1 MAKLTALLAL
11 NTTGFQTALK
21 GAKASTGELKNSM
34 TSMSSGA
41 SKGIQSMGSA
51 MKSVAK
57 GTAVVAAGVVAAGAA
72 MGALTFKL
80 ITAGEAANSADA
92 RVRNIAKSMGLFGD
106 GSDDVAERLN
116 NLADQIE
123 IQTGVDGASIQMAQA
138 KLLTFKELAKSA
150 DEMGGNFDRATKA
163 AVDMGAAGFG
173 SAETNAV
180 QLGKAL
186 NDPIKGIVALRKS
199 GITFTEDE
207 KAKIKT
213 LAESNRMLEAQALVL
228 TAIETQVGGTAA
240 ATANST
246 SQIKAALGQGFEE
259 IGKPLADALASLTP
273 QFLEFVEM
281 AKPKMAEAGQFLV
294 AIFRSGE
301 AVNLVWSSLKLA
313 FAQSVNFLWAT
324 LRATIAATGQF
335 LVEYFKTAVT
345 YLQILTTPEFW
356 SGMGN
361 AIIGIILAAESILRR
376 GIAELIE
383 VTRPLAELFGQGEML
398 DGIQK
403 TLRDSAAVLDEG
415 AAARFSKASDQLEPA
430 TEKISQRLAEAG
442 ENMQNRFGETFANT
456 GEAIDTS
463 GMRREFDGTVARIK
477 DAIPPAK
484 QGKTVGVLDE
494 TEESEPEPKPPEP
507 KPKPT
512 PPATIAGGGSAAL
525 GGFAQSMNMLF
536 GRSANAG
543 LLEENKRQT
552 DLLKKIQD
560 NTKGKATTTHTPAE
574 AVFA

>member
-1 MAKLTALLAL
+1 MAKLTALLSL
-11 NTTGFQTALK
+11 NTTGFQSALK

-34 TSMSSGA
+34 NNMSSGA
-41 SKGIQSMGSA
+41 SKGFASMGNA

-57 GTAVVAAGVVAAGAA
+57 GTAVVAASVAAAGAA
-72 MGALTFKL
+72 ISALTYKL
-80 ITAGEAANSADA
+80 LLAGEAANSADA
-92 RVRNIAKSMGLFGD
+92 RVRNIAKSMGLFGNQ
-106 GSDDVAERLN
+106 SDEVAERLN
-116 NLADQIE
+116 NVADKIE
-123 IQTGVDGASIQMAQA
+123 LQTGVDGAAIQMTQA
-138 KLLTFKELAKSA
+138 KLLTFKELAQTA
-150 DEMGGNFDRATKA
+150 EEMGGNFDRATQA

-173 SAETNAV
+173 NAASNAV

-228 TAIETQVGGTAA
+228 SAIEKQVGGTAA
-240 ATANST
+240 ATAES
-246 SQIKAALGQGFEE
+246 SVQIKAALGQGFEE

-281 AKPKMAEAGQFLV
+281 AKPKLAEAGQFLV

-301 AVNLVWSSLKLA
+301 ALNLVWSSLKLA

-324 LRATIAATGQF
+324 LRATIVTAGQF
-335 LVEYFKTAVT
+335 IVEYFKTAVT

-361 AIIGIILAAESILRR
+361 AIIGIILTAESILRK

-403 TLRDSAAVLDEG
+403 TIRDSAAVLDEG
-415 AAARFSKASDQLEPA
+415 AAARFTQAGDQLEPT
-430 TEKISQRLAEAG
+430 TEKIAARLAEAG
-442 ENMQNRFGETFANT
+442 ENMKNRFGETFANT
-456 GEAIDTS
+456 AEAIDTS
-463 GMRREFDGTVARIK
+463 GMKREFDGTVERIK
-477 DAIPPAK
+477 AAIPPAK
-484 QGKTVGVLDE
+484 EGKKIGTAAASA
-494 TEESEPEPKPPEP
+494 EEDKPKPP
-507 KPKPT
+507 
-512 PPATIAGGGSAAL
+512 AAIAGGSGQLGS
-525 GGFAQSMNMLF
+525 FAQSMNMLF
-536 GRSANAG
+536 GRSANTG

-552 DLLKKIQD
+552 DWLKKIHE
-560 NTKGKATTTHTPAE
+560 NTKNKCNTTTPTE